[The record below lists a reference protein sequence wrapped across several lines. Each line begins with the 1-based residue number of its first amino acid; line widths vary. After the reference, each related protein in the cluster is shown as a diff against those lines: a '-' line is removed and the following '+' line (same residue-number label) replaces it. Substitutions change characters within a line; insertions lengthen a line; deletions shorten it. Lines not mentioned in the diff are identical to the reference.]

1 MAESKKVSFGVDPV
15 TAFLGVALIGG
26 GYIALKKI
34 GELFGVVKSEDDKKA
49 DAFRVADYM
58 APAYALNLQK
68 QKKKFYGFPN
78 QATTAANIAKR
89 IFESKGVF
97 NDNEAM
103 LYGALNQLTYKTQIS
118 IVAYYFLKA
127 YNKDLAQFL
136 STFLNAGEMAAL
148 YSKFDKLPTGIV

>member
-49 DAFRVADYM
+49 DALRSADYM

-68 QKKKFYGFPN
+68 QKKKFYGWPN
-78 QATTAANIAKR
+78 QKAKAESIAR
-89 IFESKGVF
+89 AIYESKGVF
-97 NDNEAM
+97 NDDESKLM
-103 LYGALNQLTYKTQIS
+103 GALNQFTYKTQIS
-118 IVAYYFLKA
+118 IVAYYFLKL
-127 YNKDLAQFL
+127 YKKDLAQFL
-136 STFLNAGEMAAL
+136 STFLSAPELSKL
-148 YSKFDKLPTGIV
+148 YTKFDKLPTGIV